1 MPHFTIYLEKR
12 VISVTFSGPSED
24 FLGQKL
30 EVEFESS
37 TVLMRSPPSIRN
49 LVVRKLQCSWQQLSL
64 LSRHFKVEDSYFPTV
79 SENNNVYKDLELVVN
94 FNIEGLQLLT
104 WSLTGEEKT
113 DEQNLSTALQSD
125 LTTRTHDTGSPIS
138 PMEGM
143 EKIASLILHYGVIEY
158 NGGIFPP
165 VTMLNVF

>member
-1 MPHFTIYLEKR
+1 MPHFTIYFKKQ

-37 TVLMRSPPSIRN
+37 TVLKRRPPSIRN

-79 SENNNVYKDLELVVN
+79 SENNDVYTDLELVVN
-94 FNIEGLQLLT
+94 FNIEGLRLLI
-104 WSLTGEEKT
+104 WSLPNKRRT
-113 DEQNLSTALQSD
+113 DQPK
-125 LTTRTHDTGSPIS
+125 PIHS
-138 PMEGM
+138 AA
-143 EKIASLILHYGVIEY
+143 K
-158 NGGIFPP
+158 
-165 VTMLNVF
+165 